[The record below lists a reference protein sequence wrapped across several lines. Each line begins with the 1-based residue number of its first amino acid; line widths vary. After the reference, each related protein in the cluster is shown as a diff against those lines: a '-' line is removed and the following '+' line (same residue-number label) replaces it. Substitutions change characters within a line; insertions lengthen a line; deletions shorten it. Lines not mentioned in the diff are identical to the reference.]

1 MTTRATEKRLAAL
14 EVTRRGPVNT
24 VHCVQVG
31 DNPPLKVD
39 GSECHLHH
47 DRVFVIGGT
56 PYGDIGDK

>member
-1 MTTRATEKRLAAL
+1 MATINARLAAL
-14 EVTRRGPVNT
+14 EVKRAGPVNT

-47 DRVFVIGGT
+47 AKVIMLGGI
-56 PYGDIGDK
+56 PYDDKHG